1 MEKNKLNMFLFCPP
15 ISASALFLGCSYFS
29 DHFEARCSYKVCSY
43 KKRVY
48 MRMAWKRIYPPP
60 GASRKLQQIQKIN

>member
-1 MEKNKLNMFLFCPP
+1 MEKNKLNMFLFFPP

-43 KKRVY
+43 KKKSVLHY
-48 MRMAWKRIYPPP
+48 MMHTMNEGFWA
-60 GASRKLQQIQKIN
+60 